1 MKLQNSGQGHY
12 NALQSSGPT
21 LFMQTSGREGLLR
34 YKVVTAAVYCG
45 ALEPPK
51 RSLTRSAVTG
61 GVDQVGLFCSTN
73 SRTSPVHARR
83 LTSHLLIATSPG
95 GAFGSLE
102 RYVNGWIALRG
113 SFKQLLLGESS
124 MRTMFD
130 VLALG
135 HCAKNLERGF
145 RKMGFSGFKGSRC
158 WEHSQRSW
166 PNSRSDLIMT
176 WVSV

>member
-1 MKLQNSGQGHY
+1 MHCKVQGPHRSCKL
-12 NALQSSGPT
+12 
-21 LFMQTSGREGLLR
+21 REGKVTLLH
-34 YKVVTAAVYCG
+34 YEVVTAALCCG
-45 ALEPPK
+45 ALEPSK

-61 GVDQVGLFCSTN
+61 GVDQVGLFRSTN

-83 LTSHLLIATSPG
+83 LTSHLFIATSPG

-113 SFKQLLLGESS
+113 SFMQLLSGESS
-124 MRTMFD
+124 MRIVFD
-130 VLALG
+130 VLASG

-166 PNSRSDLIMT
+166 PNSRSDLRMT